1 MIGDRQYKSVRMKI
15 GQLIERHPRE
25 RRSIEEIAELE
36 AKDHKRCLP
45 DGQCKC
51 ALHVDFNDSQFV
63 EGKKDAED
71 LFARIVTY
79 CKIEKLKS
87 GLEITSLAAKQKL
100 LAKNLSAKLLNL
112 QISEEDYAK

>member
-1 MIGDRQYKSVRMKI
+1 MKI
-15 GQLIERHPRE
+15 GQLIEKHPRE

-36 AKDHKRCLP
+36 AKDHSRCP
-45 DGQCKC
+45 KEQCRC
-51 ALHVDFNDSQFV
+51 ALHVDFNDEQFV
-63 EGKKDAED
+63 EGKKNAED
-71 LFARIVTY
+71 LFASIVTH

-112 QISEEDYAK
+112 QISEEDFAK